1 MFILSCVCRIPILIF
16 ACDDCCK
23 CKQLYMSSIYLNLGD
38 KYEQCISDILFR
50 KRSNQKGC

>member
-1 MFILSCVCRIPILIF
+1 MFILSCVWRIPILIF

-38 KYEQCISDILFR
+38 KYEQCISDILLS
-50 KRSNQKGC
+50 KRRNQKGR